1 MSQTNTQA
9 VKLWWTVPR
18 ATYCWWKK
26 SCTGAGIW
34 DNTLWHVPP
43 HPLFNVVFSSPVRRC
58 RIWVIQLLCFGDK
71 FFLPMLNGEH
81 EGQDSKCVWWCR
93 IFSINRLQKSCLL
106 VFWPSCSV
114 AACSHVRL
122 YGCMYVCTYVC
133 MYVCMYVSTYVLTLG
148 YFYVEIFSGFFTA
161 FAGQSQFIDIDGDMW
176 QLQFRNLFLFSS
188 SAIHGFC
195 KVLYVSS
202 LSWAHVCVLTVH
214 AQCTYSAHTVH
225 GHSARA
231 RNAANTMEKCP

>member
-1 MSQTNTQA
+1 MHVWIYVCTFWKRFELGYLQT
-9 VKLWWTVPR
+9 
-18 ATYCWWKK
+18 
-26 SCTGAGIW
+26 
-34 DNTLWHVPP
+34 
-43 HPLFNVVFSSPVRRC
+43 F
-58 RIWVIQLLCFGDK
+58 WVY
-71 FFLPMLNGEH
+71 
-81 EGQDSKCVWWCR
+81 
-93 IFSINRLQKSCLL
+93 RLQKSCLL

-114 AACSHVRL
+114 AACSHVRM
-122 YGCMYVCTYVC
+122 YGCMYVR

-148 YFYVEIFSGFFTA
+148 FFYVEIFSGFFTA

-188 SAIHGFC
+188 SAIHGCC

-214 AQCTYSAHTVH
+214 AQCTYSARTVH